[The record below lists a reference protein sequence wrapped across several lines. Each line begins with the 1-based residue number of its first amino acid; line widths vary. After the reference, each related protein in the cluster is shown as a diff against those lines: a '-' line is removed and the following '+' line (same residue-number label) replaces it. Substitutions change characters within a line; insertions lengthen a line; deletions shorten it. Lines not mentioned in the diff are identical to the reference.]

1 MLTCIFKR
9 SRKTVQEDLL
19 QDSGLHIEWGGEG
32 CTNLSRIFTGD
43 QLHCSVSCLSDE
55 RIVVARKQDA
65 MAL

>member
-32 CTNLSRIFTGD
+32 CTNLSRIFTGV
-43 QLHCSVSCLSDE
+43 QLHCSVRYLSDE
-55 RIVVARKQDA
+55 
-65 MAL
+65 